1 MNIYDLISRAQKLRQ
16 ETKLDSV
23 SPDRVG
29 ALCEDTLKYIN
40 EFQLL
45 ASSPSLHKIY
55 ASVSAMQADK
65 SPKSDLTGKALKP
78 GQLVVIVPANQSDA
92 TAGDVYRY
100 DGPSGN
106 TSAWTFVSKIGAV
119 PADAELNATSANP
132 VQNKV
137 VTEKLTELSAET
149 MRVLKGYGASSLV
162 YSESLNDNGTTSS
175 ASLTKTSEYIEIPID
190 ATRLY
195 YSLSAGRVL
204 FCLYDANKQL
214 VNAFLTFSSE
224 KKLEEGVVNLNAYS
238 NAKYIRFA
246 CWDSLKAECYI
257 HFSNLATSEDVDV
270 VAEEL
275 FGQNYNKYDLIYAE
289 RLDKNNGNAVSAS
302 TIKCSDFLPIPNDA
316 IALYYNLVANDCN
329 ICLYDADKT
338 FLESVLVTDSQKL
351 VKGEVRTNG
360 ASYFRFNCKI
370 DFMDECYVRFDEVA
384 KKKDLVAVEDKVEVS
399 VEELRED
406 LYNGYYTKQDL
417 IFNEVLDRNGVTV
430 SASTIMTSDYLQI
443 PNGTGVLKY
452 NLCANTVLLC
462 LYDSDKSFIDYIPV
476 SNSSELV
483 EGEINPKDYGAS
495 FFRFNCKIALMD
507 KCYVKLLKGNGE
519 QGGGANGEDVAL
531 NAKAYGAVGDGITDD
546 TDALEQLF
554 ADAYEQQRPIYIPKG
569 TYMIRR
575 SLPIKSNLHIYGE
588 GKNSVIKKFPAI
600 WSKVTKDIAEGDTI
614 IYVESVNGFKVGS
627 QVFITNGTNKAQV
640 AARHCSIGVIE
651 EVNAENNSIRF
662 RSSYDGIKTGAIKS
676 QSKGCYISSSCAILR
691 SWSMFSAAI
700 NVRIHDI
707 TLDGNRQDGEPMEW
721 FNAPIH
727 FDPDDKGELYG
738 IPYKYSSY
746 NHTIRDCYCINSSYD
761 GISDQGSSHC
771 VIENTTISNCAM
783 HGVHFG
789 TGFYNGKVLN
799 CNIDGNG
806 ERGAAIFFCAS
817 VKDVI
822 VSNNMITNYY
832 RGASDEEYATEG
844 TDAIIVG
851 NIFDNITD
859 TAFNFVMA
867 SEERIG
873 GRHIVANN
881 LLRDIGTL
889 FKGDHI
895 RNVSIA
901 NNVIEGVTQ
910 SGNPLI
916 SITQSEYATII
927 GNVWNG
933 SMSNVVD
940 LTDTTKV
947 IHANNTW
954 NL

>member
-1 MNIYDLISRAQKLRQ
+1 MKTSLNPQSIEVGSI
-16 ETKLDSV
+16 TKEMLS
-23 SPDRVG
+23 
-29 ALCEDTLKYIN
+29 E
-40 EFQLL
+40 Q
-45 ASSPSLHKIY
+45 
-55 ASVSAMQADK
+55 
-65 SPKSDLTGKALKP
+65 
-78 GQLVVIVPANQSDA
+78 
-92 TAGDVYRY
+92 
-100 DGPSGN
+100 
-106 TSAWTFVSKIGAV
+106 
-119 PADAELNATSANP
+119 
-132 VQNKV
+132 V
-137 VTEKLTELSAET
+137 VTSLDTITTIEQELTELSGET
-149 MRVLKGYGASSLV
+149 MRALKGYGASSLV
-162 YSESLNDNGTTSS
+162 YNESLNDNGTTSS
-175 ASLTKTSEYIEIPID
+175 ASLTKTSDFIEIPNE

-195 YSLSAGRVL
+195 YNLSAGRVL
-204 FCLYDANKQL
+204 FCLYDENKQIISP
-214 VNAFLTFSSE
+214 FLTFSSE
-224 KKLEEGVVNLNAYS
+224 KKLEEGIVNLEAY
-238 NAKYIRFA
+238 NAKYIRYA

-257 HFSNLATSEDVDV
+257 HFSNLATSEDVDF

-275 FGQNYNKYDLIYAE
+275 FGLTYNKYDLIYAE

-338 FLESVLVTDSQKL
+338 FLKSVLVTDSKKL
-351 VKGEVRTNG
+351 VKGEVLTNG

-370 DFMDECYVRFDEVA
+370 DFMDECYVRLDAVA
-384 KKKDLVAVEDKVEVS
+384 KKKDIAVLKNEVERQVY
-399 VEELRED
+399 ELRDD
-406 LYNGYYTKQDL
+406 LYAGYYTSQDL
-417 IFNEVLDRNGVTV
+417 TIDEVLDYNGNAV
-430 SASTIMTSDYLQI
+430 SASTIKCSDFLPI
-443 PNGTGVLKY
+443 PNDAAILKY
-452 NLCANTVLLC
+452 NLCANSVLLC
-462 LYDSDKSFIDYIPV
+462 LYDADKTFIDYV
-476 SNSSELV
+476 RVVNSSELV
-483 EGEINPKDYGAS
+483 EGEISLKKYSAS
-495 FFRFNCKIALMD
+495 YFRFNCKIALMD
-507 KCYVKLLKGNGE
+507 ECYVKLLKGYSGYSGE
-519 QGGGANGEDVAL
+519 GGEGVAL
-531 NAKAYGAVGDGITDD
+531 NAKAYGAMGDGVTDD
-546 TDALEQLF
+546 TNALEQLF

-569 TYMIRR
+569 TYMICR

-588 GKNSVIKKFPAI
+588 GKNSVIKKFPAV
-600 WSKVTKDIAEGDTI
+600 WSEVTKDIAEGDTI

-627 QVFITNGTNKAQV
+627 QVFITNGTNKTQV

-662 RSSYDGIKTGAIKS
+662 RSSYDEIKTGAIKS

-746 NHTIRDCYCINSSYD
+746 NHTIRDCYCINSSFD
-761 GISDQGSSHC
+761 GISDQGSSLC
-771 VIENTTISNCAM
+771 VIDNVTISNCAM

-799 CNIDGNG
+799 CNIDGNK

-817 VKDVI
+817 VKDII

-844 TDAIIVG
+844 TDAIITG
-851 NIFDNITD
+851 NIFDGITD

-873 GRHIVANN
+873 GRHIVTNN

-895 RNVSIA
+895 RNVTIA

-910 SGNPLI
+910 SETPLV
-916 SITQSEYATII
+916 SITQSEYVTIV

-933 SMSNVVD
+933 QMSNTID
-940 LTDTTKV
+940 LTDTSKV
-947 IHANNTW
+947 VNGNNTW